1 MIFSFLGFVYNAIL
15 TNASLMEKQKYAVIV
30 AGGSGSRMGSEIP
43 KQFLPL
49 AGKPILLHTIERF
62 LTIEEVQIILVLPE
76 KDIEYWNELIEKVSF
91 EPGKLAAIKIVA
103 GGNSRFQSVKNGLAY
118 IKADSLVAVHDGVRP
133 LISSEIIRYSFTIA
147 DQSGSAVTSVPL
159 KDSIREVDEN
169 KQSRAVERSRFRL
182 MQTPQTF
189 RSEIIKKAFE
199 VEEQSFFT
207 DCASVLEYA
216 GFQINLIDGSYEN
229 IKITTPEDLLIAGAL
244 LNRG

>member
-1 MIFSFLGFVYNAIL
+1 M
-15 TNASLMEKQKYAVIV
+15 ASLMEKQKYAVIV
-30 AGGSGSRMGSEIP
+30 AGGSGSRMGSEVP

-62 LTIEEVQIILVLPE
+62 LTINDVQIILVLPE
-76 KDIEYWNELIEKVSF
+76 KDIEYWNELIEKVPF
-91 EPGKLAAIKIVA
+91 EPCILAAIKIVV
-103 GGNSRFQSVKNGLAY
+103 GGKSRFQSVKNGLAH
-118 IKADSLVAVHDGVRP
+118 IKTDSMVAVHDGVRP
-133 LISSEIIRYSFTIA
+133 LISTEIIRYSFTIA

-216 GFQINLIDGSYEN
+216 GFSINLIDGSYEN
-229 IKITTPEDLLIAGAL
+229 IKITTPEDLLIAEAL